1 MRAVRPLGGGRAGRS
16 VSPATPGWRRWCR
29 HMSEASATPLQAV
42 ASMVA
47 CPECHADITVQD
59 RRLVCAHGH
68 SFDIAK
74 QGYVS
79 LLTGAATKMI
89 GDTPDML
96 DARERFQSAGHFTPI
111 ARAAATAP
119 TGDDTPIGS
128 MLEIGAG
135 TGYYLAAAL
144 DMYPHAYGIA
154 LDVSKPA
161 ARRAARAHRHTAS
174 ILADVWR
181 GLPIRD
187 RALDRVLSVFAPR
200 NPDEVAR
207 VLRPGG
213 TFVVVTPTP
222 RHLHELIEP
231 LAMVGVAADKDE
243 RLTDALSID
252 FTRIDRTA
260 VEFSMPLNHASI
272 ADVVGM
278 GPSAH
283 HSAESRG
290 RLIAALPDT
299 LPVTAS
305 VTVTTYR
312 R

>member
-1 MRAVRPLGGGRAGRS
+1 MAVR
-16 VSPATPGWRRWCR
+16 
-29 HMSEASATPLQAV
+29 
-42 ASMVA
+42 
-47 CPECHADITVQD
+47 D
-59 RRLVCAHGH
+59 RRLLCAHGH

-79 LLTGAATKMI
+79 LLTGAATKMA
-89 GDTPDML
+89 GDTPGML
-96 DARERFQSAGHFTPI
+96 DARERFQAAGHFAPI

-119 TGDDTPIGS
+119 TVSDTRIGTI
-128 MLEIGAG
+128 LEIGAG

-144 DMYPHAYGIA
+144 DASSGAHGIA

-161 ARRAARAHRHTAS
+161 ARRAARTHERAAS
-174 ILADVWR
+174 ILADAWR

-200 NPDEVAR
+200 NPAEVAR

-222 RHLHELIEP
+222 RHLGELIEP
-231 LAMVGVAADKDE
+231 LAMVAVAADKDE
-243 RLTDALSID
+243 RLTDALSD
-252 FTRIDRTA
+252 FTRIDRTG
-260 VEFSMPLNHASI
+260 VEFSMQLDHTAI
-272 ADVVGM
+272 ADVAGM

-283 HSAESRG
+283 HAAESRAG
-290 RLIAALPDT
+290 LIAALPDAM
-299 LPVTAS
+299 PVTAS

-312 R
+312 L

>member
-1 MRAVRPLGGGRAGRS
+1 MA
-16 VSPATPGWRRWCR
+16 
-29 HMSEASATPLQAV
+29 
-42 ASMVA
+42 
-47 CPECHADITVQD
+47 ADD
-59 RRLVCAHGH
+59 RRLLCAQGH

-79 LLTGAATKMI
+79 LLTGAATKMV
-89 GDTPDML
+89 GDTPGML
-96 DARERFQSAGHFTPI
+96 DARERFQAAGHFASI
-111 ARAAATAP
+111 ARAAAEASTA
-119 TGDDTPIGS
+119 GDPHIGTI
-128 MLEIGAG
+128 LELGAG

-144 DMYPHAYGIA
+144 DVSPGTHGIA

-161 ARRAARAHRHTAS
+161 ARRAARAHDRAAS

-200 NPDEVAR
+200 NPAEVAR

-222 RHLHELIEP
+222 RHLGELIEP
-231 LAMVGVAADKDE
+231 LAMVAVAADKDE
-243 RLTDALSID
+243 RLTDALSAD
-252 FTRIDRTA
+252 FTRIDRTE
-260 VEFSMPLNHASI
+260 VEFSMSLDHAAV
-272 ADVVGM
+272 ADVAGM

-283 HSAESRG
+283 HGAESRA
-290 RLIAALPDT
+290 RLIGALPDT
-299 LPVTAS
+299 VPVTAS
-305 VTVTTYR
+305 VTITTYR